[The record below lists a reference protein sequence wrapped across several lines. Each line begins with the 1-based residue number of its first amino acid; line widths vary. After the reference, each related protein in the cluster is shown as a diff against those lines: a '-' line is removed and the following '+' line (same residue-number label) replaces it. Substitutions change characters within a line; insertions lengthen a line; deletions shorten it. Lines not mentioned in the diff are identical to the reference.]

1 MFQFL
6 KTSEP
11 ENHGNYWLSLF
22 TGATWQ
28 EFLAAGGTISGYP
41 QSRQEIAKQVQAED
55 ILLCYLTNAMRWV
68 GALQVVGPSQDTRP
82 IWREADFPV
91 RLEVNPLVTLEPEQG
106 LLMDDLEGK
115 VTFYTGPKDAGKF
128 KKLLRSS
135 LSRFP
140 TTEDGA
146 IILKLLQEAAQNPVI
161 RPLESVEPPHKPLFS
176 IELKVG
182 KKTVEERVSIPDA
195 LETIPSDEAGSGTRQ
210 AEILFQLLTLGAEMG
225 LDTWLARHERT
236 RTWNGRALGKLPC
249 LIQELPPQ
257 GNEATQRTIELI
269 DLIWLKSNE
278 IVAAFEVESTL
289 SLQAGLLR
297 LSDLLML
304 QPYLNI
310 RFYLVAPDECRH
322 RAEQEVRRPSFHLRQ
337 RPLGSACGFLPFSR
351 LLEKIKGIRKLGIAT
366 SLNPQFLEGIA
377 EYFIRPDA

>member
-1 MFQFL
+1 M
-6 KTSEP
+6 
-11 ENHGNYWLSLF
+11 SLF
-22 TGATWQ
+22 TSVTWQ

-68 GALQVVGPSQDTRP
+68 GALAVIGPSQDTRP
-82 IWREADFPV
+82 IWREAEFPV

-106 LLMDDLEGK
+106 LLMDDLESK

-140 TTEDGA
+140 TPEDGE

-161 RPLESVEPPHKPLFS
+161 RPLEPVEPPRKPLFRV
-176 IELKVG
+176 ELKVG
-182 KKTVEERVSIPDA
+182 KKTVEERVSIPEA
-195 LETIPSDEAGSGTRQ
+195 VETIPPDEAGGSARQ

-236 RTWNGRALGKLPC
+236 RTWNGRALGKLPS
-249 LIQELPPQ
+249 LLEELPPQ
-257 GNEATQRTIELI
+257 YNEATRRAIELI
-269 DLIWLKSNE
+269 DVVWLKGNE
-278 IVAAFEVESTL
+278 IVTAFEVETTA

-297 LSDLLML
+297 LSDLLVL
-304 QPYLNI
+304 QPDPDIKL
-310 RFYLVAPDECRH
+310 YLVSPDERRH
-322 RAEQEVRRPSFHLRQ
+322 RAEQEIRRPSFHLRQ

-351 LLEKIKGIRKLGIAT
+351 LLEKIKGIRKLGIAA

-377 EYFIRPDA
+377 EYFTRPDPED

>member
-1 MFQFL
+1 
-6 KTSEP
+6 
-11 ENHGNYWLSLF
+11 
-22 TGATWQ
+22 
-28 EFLAAGGTISGYP
+28 
-41 QSRQEIAKQVQAED
+41 
-55 ILLCYLTNAMRWV
+55 
-68 GALQVVGPSQDTRP
+68 
-82 IWREADFPV
+82 
-91 RLEVNPLVTLEPEQG
+91 VTLEPEQG

-115 VTFYTGPKDAGKF
+115 VTFYTGPKDMGKF

-161 RPLESVEPPHKPLFS
+161 RPLESVEPPHKPLFP

-195 LETIPSDEAGSGTRQ
+195 LETVPSDEAGSGTRQ

-304 QPYLNI
+304 QPYLDI